1 MISEFHLQTGPEP
14 LPAAAEG
21 LKGPKPACPDGP
33 LRLGL
38 YTLCFPRPAYY
49 TIYRSGEKIMKKN
62 MLAIL
67 TLLCTASG
75 VFAGGFTL
83 DAVSLSDLRGSDNPA
98 LAAIPVPAGPFA
110 SMNKSPNLAPALDL
124 SVKLPYAE
132 LNKRIVGLCDDMEVI
147 DPARPVLFRQG
158 DHIVFTNVTVD
169 FHGIDVEPTV
179 QLKPSFE
186 GENRLA
192 IRFPKVDAE
201 VSFGPKG
208 LDGVNKDDLMATI
221 AGSLTASMLE
231 SMDEAFAA
239 NKVKLKARNTL
250 SFTYDKASWTLRARI
265 STDFVAPLLPGLT
278 GGVSL
283 SSFSFDD
290 KGFTLGVKSGTGASL
305 DKSPGSSLAI
315 SDGMITNFLKKYL
328 EGGDYDLAPAGHD
341 SGVKF
346 RADGRIEV
354 GLKAYMR
361 DMTLKPNVYATI
373 ELTPTLTA
381 ANTIVIRI
389 DNVKVDQAYG
399 ISIPGFISRKLQNMA
414 ISGIVTG
421 IMTNRD
427 LIQAMS
433 ARKLDDRTV
442 ELKLKN
448 KAFLPSFANGVIVK
462 SMKIEQGLMYL
473 GFQY

>member
-1 MISEFHLQTGPEP
+1 
-14 LPAAAEG
+14 
-21 LKGPKPACPDGP
+21 
-33 LRLGL
+33 
-38 YTLCFPRPAYY
+38 
-49 TIYRSGEKIMKKN
+49 MKKTI
-62 MLAIL
+62 LAVM

-83 DAVSLSDLRGSDNPA
+83 EAVSVSDLRGSDNPA
-98 LAAIPVPAGPFA
+98 LAAVPVPAGPFA
-110 SMNKSPNLAPALDL
+110 ALNKSPNLAPAMDL

-132 LNKRIVGLCDDMEVI
+132 LNKRIAGLCDDMKVI
-147 DPARPVLFRQG
+147 DPAMPVLSRQG
-158 DHIVFTNVTVD
+158 DHMVFTNVTVN

-179 QLKPSFE
+179 QMKPSFE
-186 GENRLA
+186 GNNRLA
-192 IRFPKVDAE
+192 IRFLKVDAD
-201 VSFGPKG
+201 VAFGPKG
-208 LDGVNKDDLMATI
+208 LGGINKDDLMATI

-231 SMDEAFAA
+231 SMDEAFVA
-239 NKVKLKARNTL
+239 NKVKLKAKNTL
-250 SFTYDKASWTLRARI
+250 SFTYDKASWTLRALI
-265 STDFVAPLLPGLT
+265 TPDFVAPLLPGLT

-283 SSFSFDD
+283 SAFSFDD
-290 KGFTLGVKSGTGASL
+290 KGFILGVKSGSGASL
-305 DKSPGSSLAI
+305 DRSPGSNLAI
-315 SDGMITNFLKKYL
+315 SDGMITNFLGKYL

-341 SGVKF
+341 NGVKF

-381 ANTIVIRI
+381 PNTIVIRI
-389 DNVKVDQAYG
+389 EKVKVDQAYG
-399 ISIPGFISRKLQNMA
+399 ISIPGFISNKLQKMA
-414 ISGIVTG
+414 ISGIVSG

-427 LIQAMS
+427 LAQAMS

-448 KAFLPSFANGVIVK
+448 RAFLPSFANGVTVK

-473 GFQY
+473 GFQF